1 MIISYVLYVYHL
13 SMLRSSDRKTD
24 AKEGFLRLVSGPL
37 LLPSSSSLNFE
48 VESRIDPLLTLRLE
62 GEAAPS
68 SFGLSFIEAL
78 RRNDIVLLR
87 DLSSFQPR
95 M

>member
-13 SMLRSSDRKTD
+13 SMFRSSDRKTD

-48 VESRIDPLLTLRLE
+48 LESRIDPLLILRLD
-62 GEAAPS
+62 GEVVPS